1 MHTKGL
7 WLNTMKGI
15 KSILKV
21 GERMNKWKCI
31 FSLSLAI
38 VLMGC
43 EEETVV
49 EQVDVPVVEEKQ
61 EETEKPQQEI
71 EQKPVIVELVDSST
85 SEVIHTI
92 KPTEL
97 EFETDRVSYQQT
109 IEKLARNLA
118 RGTEDAEGYD
128 RRMVLDRL
136 DDQGNIVKGSPLI
149 LLRERV
155 LVERILAASVE
166 GGKVEL
172 PIDIIESDYDPEDVP
187 YLDEV
192 VVATYTTYFN
202 PAESGRNKNIELSA
216 LAINNVIIGSGDY
229 FSFNT
234 VVGPRDEAN
243 GYQPAPEIVNKEL
256 VMGIGGG
263 VCQTSSTL
271 FNAVDQL
278 PVNYVERHHHSLDI
292 GYVPKGRDATVSYG
306 GLDFKFQNTS
316 EVPFLIKTI
325 YNKNSLTIEFRTS
338 QKHSRVGDS
347 PRHNSQHS

>member
-1 MHTKGL
+1 
-7 WLNTMKGI
+7 
-15 KSILKV
+15 
-21 GERMNKWKCI
+21 MNIWKCI
-31 FSLSLAI
+31 LSASFAI
-38 VLMGC
+38 VLFGC
-43 EEETVV
+43 EEEAIVKQV
-49 EQVDVPVVEEKQ
+49 EPPILEEQ
-61 EETEKPQQEI
+61 EETAPPIREE
-71 EQKPVIVELVDSST
+71 EQGPVLVELIDPKT

-92 KPTEL
+92 EPAERGFKS
-97 EFETDRVSYQQT
+97 DRVAYKQS
-109 IEKLARNLA
+109 IEKLARDLA
-118 RGTEDAEGYD
+118 RGTEGTEGYD

-136 DDQGNIVKGSPLI
+136 DDQGNVVKGNPLI

-155 LVERILAASVE
+155 LVEQILAASEE

-172 PIDIIESDYDPEDVP
+172 PIDIIESDYNPEDIP

-192 VVATYTTYFN
+192 VVGTYTTYFN
-202 PAESGRNKNIELSA
+202 QAETGRNRNIELSA
-216 LAINNVIIGSGDY
+216 LAINNVIIGRGDY

-306 GLDFKFQNTS
+306 GLDFRFQNTT

-325 YNKNSLTIEFRTS
+325 YDKNFLTIELRTS
-338 QKHSRVGDS
+338 EKHR
-347 PRHNSQHS
+347 RTLEK